1 MKYLGYRFRDI
12 ARTLNPAD
20 IASNLLY
27 RMTHRLEYPVPP
39 AYLRVRAIATSSLP
53 AYLSTGLANARG
65 IRGVLESNGVDAN
78 AIRSILDYGCGAG
91 RIIRQLPEIFDN
103 DVRIWGIDRYGPA
116 IRWCRRNLDFATF
129 LQSEQ
134 SSELEDKSVDLIFAS
149 SVFTHLSPE
158 TEDRA
163 LRELLRLIR
172 PAGSLLLTFRGKNY
186 ESRLSAKQLEI
197 LHRKG
202 VLVRNPRADGENEC
216 DAYHTR
222 DYIREKFGS
231 LFDRMVHIESPVEFR
246 VRDQAGYTDPGQD
259 VWLFR
264 AS

>member
-1 MKYLGYRFRDI
+1 MRSGPSWIMAAEPEESFGSSRKSSITMYESGESTDTVPLFVGAVAIWISQHSCR
-12 ARTLNPAD
+12 
-20 IASNLLY
+20 ASN
-27 RMTHRLEYPVPP
+27 RP
-39 AYLRVRAIATSSLP
+39 
-53 AYLSTGLANARG
+53 
-65 IRGVLESNGVDAN
+65 
-78 AIRSILDYGCGAG
+78 
-91 RIIRQLPEIFDN
+91 
-103 DVRIWGIDRYGPA
+103 
-116 IRWCRRNLDFATF
+116 
-129 LQSEQ
+129 
-134 SSELEDKSVDLIFAS
+134 ELEDKSVDLIFAS

-259 VWLFR
+259 VWLFTR
-264 AS
+264 RLSG